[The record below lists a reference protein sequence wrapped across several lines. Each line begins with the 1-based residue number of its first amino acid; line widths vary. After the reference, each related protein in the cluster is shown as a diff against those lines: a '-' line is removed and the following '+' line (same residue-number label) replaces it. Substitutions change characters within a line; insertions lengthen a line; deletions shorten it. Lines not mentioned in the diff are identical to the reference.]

1 MLASLERLVIR
12 PVDALVQFL
21 AGEIRW
27 VGQRLT
33 PTAGQ
38 VLAELCRK
46 AKASDPAAGVKV
58 KLEFLGSHGPRQASP
73 RAVDDAVA
81 LLLQVGLIV
90 RERRRPRGARLKE
103 EVAVTHLNPA
113 FIEIAL
119 AWHRRR
125 SALRASGKRGHLAYP
140 LPAEIE
146 LPMTFIP
153 GPPGP
158 RDLHMAIT
166 PKKDAPSGNPMPMR
180 VATVPARKYCAL
192 QYANFAETGI
202 HTPQADELDVE
213 GLDNQGGHPSAVSA
227 ARERRSPSLPPAI
240 AGWGGGAQFI
250 EKPVPE
256 AMRTSPIDSS
266 MAGRQLNESPGTSR
280 SETAMR
286 ERCANSTRLAIWI
299 MKQNGDNRDH
309 LTRLVTIRCSND
321 GRYSGGELPIGKY
334 SKNAESIGQY
344 SGLSLTSWEDFFKM
358 VYAREN
364 KTSKGTDEFIG
375 ESLFAGPR
383 EGSRILLL
391 DDVNSSMPLFDG
403 FACAILE
410 TSHGNFQHLY
420 AGDRDMTNEDR
431 HQVHRALYESIGCK
445 SDSGALS
452 GHQAHRWPG
461 SVNLKPGR
469 GRFWTRLVYLADGKK
484 HEIGNLLAKPKV
496 SRPSALVNKVPA
508 AQQPRAPTSRSG
520 TDSTPSGRDWGRAIG
535 MLSSGR
541 SAADVEAF
549 LQHSVRE
556 PGRQP
561 RDEARSNH
569 YVSTTLDKLRKQ
581 GFLSG

>member
-1 MLASLERLVIR
+1 M
-12 PVDALVQFL
+12 DALVQFL
-21 AGEIRW
+21 TGEIRW

-46 AKASDPAAGVKV
+46 AKASDPTAGIKV

-103 EVAVTHLNPA
+103 EVALTHLNPA

-119 AWHRRR
+119 AWHRQRA
-125 SALRASGKRGHLAYP
+125 ALRAAGKRGHLAYP
-140 LPAEIE
+140 SPAEIE
-146 LPMTFIP
+146 LPMTFAL
-153 GPPGP
+153 GLSGP

-180 VATVPARKYCAL
+180 VASAPARKYCAL
-192 QYANFAETGI
+192 QHANFAETGI
-202 HTPQADELDVE
+202 HTPLAVRLDMG
-213 GLDNQGGHPSAVSA
+213 GLGDQGAHSSAVSA
-227 ARERRSPSLPPAI
+227 ARERRSPSLPPAT

-250 EKPVPE
+250 EEPVPE
-256 AMRTSPIDSS
+256 VLSAPPIDSS
-266 MAGRQLNESPGTSR
+266 MAGRPLNESEGMSR

-299 MKQNGDNRDH
+299 MKQNGGNRDH

-344 SGLSLTSWEDFFKM
+344 RGLSLTSWEDFFKM
-358 VYAREN
+358 VHARE
-364 KTSKGTDEFIG
+364 KKISKSVGEFIG

-391 DDVNSSMPLFDG
+391 DDVKSATPLFDG
-403 FACAILE
+403 FACAVLE
-410 TSHGNFQHLY
+410 TSYGNFQHLY
-420 AGDRDMTNEDR
+420 AGDQDMTNEDR
-431 HQVHRALYESIGCK
+431 HHAHRVLYESTGYK
-445 SDSGALS
+445 SDPGALS

-484 HEIGNLLAKPKV
+484 HEIGNLLAK
-496 SRPSALVNKVPA
+496 SQLNRPSALEKKVPG
-508 AQQPRAPTSRSG
+508 AQQPRTRPLSSG
-520 TDSTPSGRDWGRAIG
+520 TDSTASGRDWGRAIG
-535 MLSSGR
+535 MLKSGR
-541 SAADVEAF
+541 SAAEVEAF
-549 LQHSVRE
+549 LQHSVRQ

-561 RDEARSNH
+561 RDETRCAH
-569 YVSTTLDKLRKQ
+569 YVSTTLDKLRQQ

>member
-1 MLASLERLVIR
+1 M
-12 PVDALVQFL
+12 DALTQFL
-21 AGEIRW
+21 GSEILW

-46 AKASDPAAGVKV
+46 AKASDPAAGIKV
-58 KLEFLGSHGPRQASP
+58 KLEFLGSHGPRQASR

-81 LLLQVGLIV
+81 LLLQVGLIA

-125 SALRASGKRGHLAYP
+125 AALRAAGKRGHLAYP

-153 GPPGP
+153 GPPRP
-158 RDLHMAIT
+158 RDLRMAIT

-180 VATVPARKYCAL
+180 VASVPARKYCAL

-202 HTPQADELDVE
+202 HTPLAA
-213 GLDNQGGHPSAVSA
+213 GLDARDLGGQGVHSSAVSA
-227 ARERRSPSLPPAI
+227 ARERRSPPLPPAT

-250 EKPVPE
+250 EKPAPE
-256 AMRTSPIDSS
+256 AMRSPLIDSS
-266 MAGRQLNESPGTSR
+266 MAGRQLNESQGMSR

-286 ERCANSTRLAIWI
+286 ERCSNSTRLAIWI
-299 MKQNGDNRDH
+299 MKQNGGNRDH

-364 KTSKGTDEFIG
+364 KTSKGADEFIG

-391 DDVNSSMPLFDG
+391 DDINSATPLFDG

-410 TSHGNFQHLY
+410 TSFGNFQHLY

-431 HQVHRALYESIGCK
+431 HQAHRALYEITGCK

-469 GRFWTRLVYLADGKK
+469 GRFWTRLVYLSDGKK
-484 HEIGNLLAKPKV
+484 HEIGNLLAKPQF
-496 SRPSALVNKVPA
+496 SRPSALEKKVPV
-508 AQQPRAPTSRSG
+508 AQQPRALTPSSG
-520 TDSTPSGRDWGRAIG
+520 TDSTASGRDWGRAIG
-535 MLSSGR
+535 MLKSGR
-541 SAADVEAF
+541 GAAEVEAF
-549 LQHSVRE
+549 LQHSVRQ

-561 RDEARSNH
+561 RDEVRCTH
-569 YVSTTLDKLRKQ
+569 YVSTTLNKLRQQ
-581 GFLSG
+581 GFLSD